1 MSVPPSIVNGIFN
14 PNDFS
19 SSYTSSSQGGSSGG
33 YVTLDYLEQNYPDLT
48 YFGQQLALKYN
59 VLGGL
64 ITGLASDSVGFSGPS
79 AVLSNIVVGNLTGTT
94 GSFTN
99 FAYTSST
106 GGSST
111 IGTLS
116 FGSAT
121 GPSAVLGNIVVG
133 NLTGT
138 TGSFTNFAYTS
149 STGGSSTIGTLS
161 YGSATGGS
169 ETVNKITANTGSLT
183 YLSVSSTGTASVGI
197 NALSLTGPYS
207 ISLPAGQASSQS
219 YLMNNTGGQLVWQA
233 PNIVTVLCQTG
244 TSFVNSSFTGINLM
258 SLSITPS
265 RTSSMVHFQASTTLI
280 GTTTA
285 NCYLTAY
292 RGSTNLASG
301 SVEQAFCSSGGGDCQ
316 SAFISVYD
324 SPATIS
330 ATTYTLH
337 SKLSSGTG
345 TVGLGAPNLNS
356 VTTYL
361 SAEEI
366 FT

>member
-79 AVLSNIVVGNLTGTT
+79 AVLS
-94 GSFTN
+94 
-99 FAYTSST
+99 
-106 GGSST
+106 
-111 IGTLS
+111 
-116 FGSAT
+116 
-121 GPSAVLGNIVVG
+121 NIVVG

>member
-1 MSVPPSIVNGIFN
+1 M
-14 PNDFS
+14 
-19 SSYTSSSQGGSSGG
+19 
-33 YVTLDYLEQNYPDLT
+33 
-48 YFGQQLALKYN
+48 
-59 VLGGL
+59 
-64 ITGLASDSVGFSGPS
+64 
-79 AVLSNIVVGNLTGTT
+79 
-94 GSFTN
+94 
-99 FAYTSST
+99 
-106 GGSST
+106 
-111 IGTLS
+111 
-116 FGSAT
+116 
-121 GPSAVLGNIVVG
+121 LGNIVVG